1 MIFIKLKKKKKNF
14 LIVIFF
20 LSKMTTNFT
29 SVMQKFDSK
38 LQALQKQML
47 SQMEDF
53 EKKQKNLLN
62 LEKDFEKNLEQENEK
77 FSKKMQERRE
87 KIQAESKVEE
97 TITKHTTEFKRK
109 SSLKFPQQ
117 TTSPEYKPIV
127 MSQQRQ
133 SSSRGMRKPVKNEE
147 MLESVTKTTP
157 KKLVLNLIKGEFAID
172 LDVLGKMD
180 PYCKFL
186 INGKTIKSKVCED
199 QGKTPVW
206 NQNFEIFEDFNKG
219 LEISFKVL
227 DKNLG
232 KEDKII
238 GEGVVKMEVS
248 LLKSQEIWIDI
259 TKNQKNTG
267 KILFRL
273 EFL

>member
-1 MIFIKLKKKKKNF
+1 
-14 LIVIFF
+14 
-20 LSKMTTNFT
+20 MTTNFT
-29 SVMQKFDSK
+29 SIMQKFDSK
-38 LQALQKQML
+38 SQALQKQML

-53 EKKQKNLLN
+53 EKKQNNLLN
-62 LEKDFEKNLEQENEK
+62 LEKEFEKNLEQENEK

-97 TITKHTTEFKRK
+97 TIAKHTLEFKRK

-147 MLESVTKTTP
+147 MLESVTKTP
-157 KKLVLNLIKGEFAID
+157 KKLILNLIRGEFVVD

-186 INGKTIKSKVCED
+186 INGKSIKSKVCED

-206 NQNFEIFEDFNKG
+206 NETFEIFEDFNKG
-219 LEISFKVL
+219 LEISFKTL
-227 DKNLG
+227 DKNMG

-238 GEGVVKMEVS
+238 GEGV
-248 LLKSQEIWIDI
+248 LKLDISQLKNQEIWIDI

-267 KILFRL
+267 KILYKL